1 MQTTRRQFLTHAGGA
16 TASLALLP
24 LLAQIGRPPADA
36 QAIAGAQTFTGTAT
50 TTSLGPVSLNAGLTV
65 MRVQFNGTG
74 HFSVSMIQPGPG
86 QGPSGLPVTGGYY
99 AFQNSVG
106 PYKGAAVALVTV
118 PGGYY
123 LQPNADGAFQLT
135 IEQPLPE
142 TVTPVQQTSFSG
154 KGPDV
159 SAYFT
164 LPTSVSQISCQT
176 SAKQLVAY
184 LYHLDDL
191 GGSPVVAGLQGPGG
205 TIFDYRDPANQT
217 TASLSLPDAG
227 PYLLA
232 ITNVVP
238 NDPANQNTWT
248 VSFA

>member
-1 MQTTRRQFLTHAGGA
+1 MQTTRRQFLTRAGGA
-16 TASLALLP
+16 TASLALAP
-24 LLAQIGRPPADA
+24 LLAQIGRAPADA

-50 TTSLGPVSLNAGLTV
+50 TTSLGPVSLTAGLTV

-99 AFQNSVG
+99 AFQNLVG
-106 PYKGAAVALVTV
+106 PYRGAAVALVTV
-118 PGGYY
+118 PGSYY
-123 LQPNADGAFQLT
+123 LQPNADGAFQLS
-135 IEQPLPE
+135 IEQPTPE
-142 TVTPVQQTSFSG
+142 TVTPVQQTTFSG

-159 SAYFT
+159 SPYFM
-164 LPTSVSQISCQT
+164 LPSSVSQISCQT
-176 SAKQLVAY
+176 PAKQLVAY
-184 LYHLDDL
+184 LYHLDDI
-191 GGSPVVAGLQGPGG
+191 GGSPIVAGLQGPGG

-217 TASLSLPDAG
+217 TAALSLPDAG

-248 VSFA
+248 LSFA